1 MSDYIFPV
9 LFLAD
14 MRLDWNAFRR
24 GMVAAEGPRSIV
36 TEDPETPEATALRMY
51 ARTAPIKASAIL
63 AQLAS
68 SIPDRKFTGR
78 DVKQGGQNITH
89 ESMTYY

>member
-51 ARTAPIKASAIL
+51 ARTAPTKASAIL
-63 AQLAS
+63 AQLVS
-68 SIPDRKFTGR
+68 SIPDRKYTGR
-78 DVKQGGQNITH
+78 DLKQGGQNSTH

>member
-14 MRLDWNAFRR
+14 MRMEWNTFRR

-36 TEDPETPEATALRMY
+36 TEDPETTEATALRMY
-51 ARTAPIKASAIL
+51 ARTAPTQASAIL
-63 AQLAS
+63 AQLVS
-68 SIPDRKFTGR
+68 SIPDRKFTGM
-78 DVKQGGQNITH
+78 DLK
-89 ESMTYY
+89 